1 MDEWTELLVTYDET
15 EMQII
20 KNILEAEGVQVVV
33 HSSKIRPYPV
43 SVGKIGEIKLLVKKD
58 SLEDANRILKI
69 MRQGQDN
76 STE

>member
-20 KNILEAEGVQVVV
+20 KNILEAEGVTVVV
-33 HSSKIRPYPV
+33 NSSKIRPYPV

-58 SLEDANRILKI
+58 RLKEANRILKI
-69 MRQGQDN
+69 MRNEQN
-76 STE
+76 SNTK